1 MSADHEIII
10 FHSNSCQHPYHS
22 NQLANPGG
30 AIWMKC
36 YYQNVSVICFWNGRR
51 KCLTSAENE
60 IGEVCSP
67 LGDQILAAGFLHRL
81 LEVCSSIRSWMMHG
95 ATTQSARRF
104 FMLTET
110 KQTLGKAEKHAFTL
124 LLAFSWL
131 VEQIC
136 SNFCSFFF
144 FSEILLGQISY
155 QMHFKSEQQN
165 HSMVFWKDSMKLWVP

>member
-10 FHSNSCQHPYHS
+10 FHSNSCQHSYHS
-22 NQLANPGG
+22 NQLANPWG

-67 LGDQILAAGFLHRL
+67 LGDQIFAAGFLHQL
-81 LEVCSSIRSWMMHG
+81 LGVCSSIQSWMMHG
-95 ATTQSARRF
+95 ATTQSARQF

-110 KQTLGKAEKHAFTL
+110 EQTLGKAEKHALTL

-131 VEQIC
+131 VEQIH
-136 SNFCSFFF
+136 SNFCKLFFF
-144 FSEILLGQISY
+144 LKFSWARFLIRCI
-155 QMHFKSEQQN
+155 
-165 HSMVFWKDSMKLWVP
+165 